1 MTEPLGQSQV
11 LSYLLKMSNEEL
23 EFHIISFE
31 KEEDFFKNKEVVLN
45 LIKNHNIKWHPLSY
59 TKKPAVLSTLYDIK
73 RATKLAK
80 RLNSQSP
87 FTIVHCRGYIL
98 NSIAVQFKE
107 KYSAKYIF
115 DMRGWWPD
123 EKKES
128 GLWNSIIY
136 KPVYLYYKKLEKKYF
151 KQADIIVSLTHA
163 GKNKIIELGHSSSD
177 KVKII
182 PTCVNF
188 DVFKPFNQKIR
199 EQKRKELKIDKNA
212 TVFLYSGSVGAN
224 YRTDLVI
231 KFYKQLQK
239 IQENTCLL
247 FLSHS
252 DHSIIYKELQKA
264 NLTTDTIRITSC
276 LYNEVGDYLMVGD
289 VGMIMYNTGFS
300 VIGRSP
306 TKLGEYWASGL
317 KCLSCEGIGDLTNLL
332 KSYPKGG
339 ALVKGI
345 NASEDEYKRSV
356 KKVLKE
362 NVTKE
367 ELREYAINYF
377 DLSTGVQRYKEIYDE
392 ILN

>member
-1 MTEPLGQSQV
+1 
-11 LSYLLKMSNEEL
+11 MS
-23 EFHIISFE
+23 
-31 KEEDFFKNKEVVLN
+31 
-45 LIKNHNIKWHPLSY
+45 
-59 TKKPAVLSTLYDIK
+59 A
-73 RATKLAK
+73 
-80 RLNSQSP
+80 
-87 FTIVHCRGYIL
+87 
-98 NSIAVQFKE
+98 
-107 KYSAKYIF
+107 
-115 DMRGWWPD
+115 
-123 EKKES
+123 
-128 GLWNSIIY
+128 
-136 KPVYLYYKKLEKKYF
+136 
-151 KQADIIVSLTHA
+151 
-163 GKNKIIELGHSSSD
+163 
-177 KVKII
+177 
-182 PTCVNF
+182 
-188 DVFKPFNQKIR
+188 
-199 EQKRKELKIDKNA
+199 
-212 TVFLYSGSVGAN
+212 
-224 YRTDLVI
+224 
-231 KFYKQLQK
+231 
-239 IQENTCLL
+239 